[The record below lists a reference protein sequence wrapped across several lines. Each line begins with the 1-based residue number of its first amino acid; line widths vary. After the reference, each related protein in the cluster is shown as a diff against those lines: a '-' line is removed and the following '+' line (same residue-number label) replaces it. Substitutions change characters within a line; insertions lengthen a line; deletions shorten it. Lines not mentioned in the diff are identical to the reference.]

1 MVDIFAAGHG
11 SLAVRSPNAASVR
24 LSRGR
29 AGAKRGFDLLAAATL
44 LIVLSWLFLAIA
56 IAVALDSPG
65 PVLFRQRRTGRHGRA
80 FVIYK
85 FRSMT
90 VGDDDQV
97 PQATR
102 GDPRVTRVGAFI
114 RSTSLDELPQLM
126 NVIRGEM
133 SLVGPRPHA
142 VIHDA
147 RYGPLIAGYRDRFSV
162 RPGLTG
168 LAQVRGLRGE
178 TRDLG
183 CMARRIEADA
193 DYVARW
199 SLIGDLAIIARTV
212 PAMLSRKNAY

>member
-1 MVDIFAAGHG
+1 
-11 SLAVRSPNAASVR
+11 
-24 LSRGR
+24 
-29 AGAKRGFDLLAAATL
+29 
-44 LIVLSWLFLAIA
+44 
-56 IAVALDSPG
+56 
-65 PVLFRQRRTGRHGRA
+65 
-80 FVIYK
+80 
-85 FRSMT
+85 MT
-90 VGDDDQV
+90 VGDDDEA

-102 GDPRVTRVGAFI
+102 GDPRVTRVGGFI